1 MIYVLYGELEIPRVS
16 VLLLDKNIFP
26 DYTEVFGLFFHFK
39 YFARVCEIYWHL
51 PFSFFWSFTSSSL
64 SYENVI
70 PSSGRGLWKLNC
82 SLPHN
87 AKFIEEMK
95 NHITASLKNLDEKNI
110 RNEQIKWELLKYE
123 MRKLSKNFSK
133 QILFESNKDRKALE
147 KRF

>member
-1 MIYVLYGELEIPRVS
+1 MIYVLYGKLEIPRVS
-16 VLLLDKNIFP
+16 ILLLDKNIFP

-39 YFARVCEIYWHL
+39 YFARVCEIYWHPL
-51 PFSFFWSFTSSSL
+51 FSFFWSFNSSSL

-70 PSSGRGLWKLNC
+70 PSSGRRLWKSNC
-82 SLPHN
+82 SLP
-87 AKFIEEMK
+87 KFIEEMK